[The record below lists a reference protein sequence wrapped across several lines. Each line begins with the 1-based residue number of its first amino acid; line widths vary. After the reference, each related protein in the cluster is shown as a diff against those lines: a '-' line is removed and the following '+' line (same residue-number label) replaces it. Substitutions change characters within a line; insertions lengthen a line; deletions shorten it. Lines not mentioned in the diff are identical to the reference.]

1 MTEREFIAKIHK
13 ALDNNI
19 YKWKI
24 HDAYHGG
31 VPDAYYSGPAGCM
44 FIEYKYHRKMPVRTT
59 SKIATKTSSQ
69 QKLWLQRAIDHN
81 VLAYLVIGVEDLIL
95 MTQDVQ
101 REFFTVEEFKD
112 NACTF
117 DEFIDKLT
125 KICLK

>member
-13 ALDNNI
+13 ALDSEI

-44 FIEYKYHRKMPVRTT
+44 FIEYKYHRKMPVRLT
-59 SKIATKTSSQ
+59 SKINTKTSSQ

-81 VLAYLVIGVEDLIL
+81 VLAFLVIFNWSRRSYFNDSRCAKRVFYCRR
-95 MTQDVQ
+95 VQ
-101 REFFTVEEFKD
+101 S
-112 NACTF
+112 
-117 DEFIDKLT
+117 
-125 KICLK
+125 